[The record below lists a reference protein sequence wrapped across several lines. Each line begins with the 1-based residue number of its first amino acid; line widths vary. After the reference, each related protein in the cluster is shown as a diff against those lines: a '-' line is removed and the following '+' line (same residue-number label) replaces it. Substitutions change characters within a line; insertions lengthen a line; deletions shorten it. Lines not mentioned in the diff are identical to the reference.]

1 MISQSDY
8 IPTTDSTIAALQ
20 TVIVALGT
28 EIAGLQKTLEVMRDG
43 YESNATMV
51 VDSLR
56 SRGQGLE
63 GELAA
68 TRNAHDVLLKEHK
81 IMTILIEN
89 LQDEIKETRRAL
101 QLANGPVPMRWVDV
115 ANLLLDA
122 GIWQVTRN
130 QDGMWNVQ
138 GGSRPEWSHTSRP
151 LNEAVKMATQVV
163 EETSRA

>member
-8 IPTTDSTIAALQ
+8 IPTTDSTITALQ
-20 TVIVALGT
+20 AVIIALGT
-28 EIAGLQKTLEVMRDG
+28 EIAGLQQTLKIMRDS

-51 VDSLR
+51 IDSQR
-56 SRGQGLE
+56 MRCQGLE

-68 TRNAHDVLLKEHK
+68 TRNAHDALLKEQK
-81 IMTILIEN
+81 MMTLLIDN
-89 LQDEIKETRRAL
+89 LQDEIKETRLAL

-115 ANLLLDA
+115 ANMLKDV

-130 QDGMWNVQ
+130 QDGTWNVQ
-138 GGSRPEWSHTSRP
+138 GGSRPEWSHTSRS

-163 EETSRA
+163 EETARA